1 MKNSG
6 INMTDAQ
13 IISKVKEN
21 IEAEPYVK
29 LFGIKIL
36 ELSFGHSV
44 VTMEVKKEYD
54 NIFGITHGGAVFS
67 LIDVAFG
74 SAVNSYGTV
83 AVALNVS
90 INYIK
95 PSVAGD
101 VLIAEATE
109 ETRSNRIASF
119 KLSVRKSTGE
129 IVATAQSIAY
139 LKNEKLPFL
148 I

>member
-1 MKNSG
+1 
-6 INMTDAQ
+6 MTDPQ
-13 IISKVKEN
+13 VINKIKEN
-21 IEAEPYVK
+21 IEAEPYAK

-36 ELSFGHSV
+36 ELIPGHSV
-44 VTMEVKKEYD
+44 VTMEVKNEYA
-54 NIFGITHGGAVFS
+54 NIFGITHGGAIFS
-67 LIDVAFG
+67 LVDVAFG
-74 SAVNSYGTV
+74 SAANSYGTV

-95 PSVAGD
+95 PSIAGD

-119 KLSVRKSTGE
+119 KLSVRKNTGE

-139 LKNEKLPFL
+139 LKSEKLPFL
-148 I
+148 V

>member
-1 MKNSG
+1 MA
-6 INMTDAQ
+6 MTDPQ
-13 IISKVKEN
+13 ILEKVKEN
-21 IEAEPYVK
+21 IEAEPYAK
-29 LFGIKIL
+29 LFGIKIM
-36 ELSFGHSV
+36 ELSPGHSV
-44 VTMEVKKEYD
+44 VTMKVKKDYD

-67 LIDVAFG
+67 LLDVAFG

-95 PSVAGD
+95 PSIAGD
-101 VLIAEATE
+101 VLFAEANE

-119 KLSVRKSTGE
+119 KLSVRKSSGE

-139 LKNEKLPFL
+139 LKNEKLSFL
-148 I
+148 T

>member
-1 MKNSG
+1 
-6 INMTDAQ
+6 MTDAK

-21 IEAEPYVK
+21 IEAEPYAK

-36 ELSFGHSV
+36 ELAAGHSV

-67 LIDVAFG
+67 LVDVAFG

-101 VLIAEATE
+101 VLIAEAIE

-119 KLSVRKSTGE
+119 KLSVKKSTGE

-148 I
+148 V

>member
-101 VLIAEATE
+101 VLIADATE

-119 KLSVRKSTGE
+119 KLSARKSTGE

>member
-1 MKNSG
+1 MA
-6 INMTDAQ
+6 DAQ

-67 LIDVAFG
+67 LLDVAFG

-119 KLSVRKSTGE
+119 KLSARKSTGE

>member
-1 MKNSG
+1 
-6 INMTDAQ
+6 MTDAK

-21 IEAEPYVK
+21 IEAEPYAK

-36 ELSFGHSV
+36 ELAAGHSV

-67 LIDVAFG
+67 LLDVAFG

-101 VLIAEATE
+101 VLIAEAIE

-119 KLSVRKSTGE
+119 KLSVKKSTGE

-148 I
+148 V

>member
-1 MKNSG
+1 
-6 INMTDAQ
+6 MTDAQ

-21 IEAEPYVK
+21 IESEPYAK

-36 ELSFGHSV
+36 ELTPGHSV

-54 NIFGITHGGAVFS
+54 NIFGITHGGAIFS
-67 LIDVAFG
+67 LLDVAFG

-95 PSVAGD
+95 PSIAGD

-119 KLSVRKSTGE
+119 KLSVRKNTGE
-129 IVATAQSIAY
+129 VVATAQSIAY

>member
-1 MKNSG
+1 
-6 INMTDAQ
+6 MTDAQ

-54 NIFGITHGGAVFS
+54 NIFGITHGGAIFS